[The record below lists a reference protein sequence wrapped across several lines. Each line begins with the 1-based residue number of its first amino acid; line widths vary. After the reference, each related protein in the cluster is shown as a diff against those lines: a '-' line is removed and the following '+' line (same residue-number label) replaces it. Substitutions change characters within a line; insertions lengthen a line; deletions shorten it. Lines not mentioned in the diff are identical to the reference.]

1 MLCTN
6 EDLVPI
12 ETNHVQDR
20 EYQQLPLQHVAKR
33 DLGSLFYGAWKK
45 NSVRRSDKKPCGDQR
60 SNFCHEIIWRFAC

>member
-33 DLGSLFYGAWKK
+33 DLGSLFYG
-45 NSVRRSDKKPCGDQR
+45 S
-60 SNFCHEIIWRFAC
+60 